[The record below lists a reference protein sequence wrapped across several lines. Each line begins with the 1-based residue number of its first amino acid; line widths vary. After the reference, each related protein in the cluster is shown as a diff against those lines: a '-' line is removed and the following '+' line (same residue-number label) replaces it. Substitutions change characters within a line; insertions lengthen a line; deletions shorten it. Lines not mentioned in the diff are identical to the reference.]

1 MALRGDVV
9 VSMPEAVDDSAKH
22 ELLRLPGVTMDESG
36 RDVAVRFVNGHLS
49 QRGAVQGMARH
60 AELRRIVDIDKRV
73 AHPLDGEGLVM
84 TDRLAD
90 KLGLRAGQ
98 TVRLEVLE
106 GQQRTVAVPLT
117 ATVRDMMGLNATM
130 ERRAL
135 NRLLQEGDLS
145 TQFALAIERGRE
157 PELLKATQQTPRVIG
172 AFSKA
177 TVLRNLQEVSARN
190 IRIMSTA
197 LTLFATVIAV
207 GVVYKNAR
215 IALAERTWELA
226 SLRVLGFTRV
236 EVSGLLLGEMAI
248 GIAIALPLGM
258 LLGYGLVHLV
268 SGLVSSDQFL
278 FPVVIRPATYAWAGI
293 AVLVSG
299 VASALV
305 VRRRIDTLDMV
316 AALKTRE

>member
-1 MALRGDVV
+1 
-9 VSMPEAVDDSAKH
+9 MPEAADDSARH
-22 ELLRLPGVTMDESG
+22 ELARLPGVTMVESG
-36 RDVAVRFVNGHLS
+36 RDVAVRFTNGHLGH
-49 QRGAVQGMARH
+49 RGAVQGMVRH
-60 AELRRIVDIDKRV
+60 GELRRIVDIDKRV
-73 AHPLDGEGLVM
+73 ANQLDGDGLVM

-90 KLGLRAGQ
+90 KLGLRVGQ
-98 TVRLEVLE
+98 TVGVDVLE
-106 GQQRTVAVPLT
+106 GRQRTVAVPVT
-117 ATVRDMMGLNATM
+117 ATVREMMGLNAYM

-157 PELLKATQQTPRVIG
+157 PDLLQATKQMPRVIG

-177 TVLRNLQEVSARN
+177 TVLRNMQEVSARN
-190 IRIMSTA
+190 IRIMSTV

-207 GVVYKNAR
+207 GVVYNNAR

-226 SLRVLGFTRV
+226 SLRVLGFTRA

-258 LLGYGLVHLV
+258 IMGYGVVQLV
-268 SGLVSSDQFL
+268 SRLVASDQFL
-278 FPVVIRPATYAWAGI
+278 FPVVIQPSTYAWSAMV
-293 AVLVSG
+293 VLAAAA
-299 VASALV
+299 ASALV
-305 VRRRIDTLDMV
+305 VRRRIDKLDMV